1 MQIIVCSKNAKPSK
15 LNPPLSVSTPP
26 MSHIP
31 FAQRMP
37 SDPAVTDFEEGVVA
51 EWIATGHA
59 ESVNDEATNTVLA
72 VHSPTVKIKAPKIG
86 ANL

>member
-1 MQIIVCSKNAKPSK
+1 MTGRFRWLGRATVTRSKEGSGGKA
-15 LNPPLSVSTPP
+15 LDTDHIYSV
-26 MSHIP
+26 
-31 FAQRMP
+31 A
-37 SDPAVTDFEEGVVA
+37 DFEEGVVA

-72 VHSPTVKIKAPKIG
+72 VHSPTVKIKAPKVG